1 MKTNSAFSKL
11 LKKNVAFYSFSGQVA
26 SPERAKCDRRDAKL
40 EVGESKRDI
49 SVFSMGRWRPRAP
62 LEGAMEGP
70 GVGLEGPRGDPR
82 SPKVVQG
89 RFTVLL
95 SVPKVLWG
103 G

>member
-26 SPERAKCDRRDAKL
+26 SPERAKCDRKDAKL

-49 SVFSMGRWRPRAP
+49 SVFSMGRWRPRDP
-62 LEGAMEGP
+62 LEAALESP
-70 GVGLEGPRGDPR
+70 GVDFESPKGDPR
-82 SPKVVQG
+82 SPKDPTRHFGPPTFGPQSP
-89 RFTVLL
+89 L
-95 SVPKVLWG
+95 G